1 MEVLSSFYPDVST
14 SCNLIPGIFRCKSFV
29 HIHSDGRGK
38 LDPRALKCLYRVFF
52 HPNRLQ
58 FTNVIIHSL
67 INKTVTFHEQ
77 ESYFAQTHLQ
87 GESTSKED
95 ESLILTDLNL
105 GPEVEAETRSDTVE
119 TEIVPKNVEID
130 PKNVE
135 TRGDNVET
143 EIDSEKD
150 ENVGV
155 DVRYEKNLV
164 YTRKKNTIPESTHI
178 HESDP
183 TLYEVTFL
191 DPSKSSDSVSEFS
204 RGQEPEPNSI
214 KHKKTKIKRSNTN
227 TL

>member
-1 MEVLSSFYPDVST
+1 
-14 SCNLIPGIFRCKSFV
+14 
-29 HIHSDGRGK
+29 
-38 LDPRALKCLYRVFF
+38 
-52 HPNRLQ
+52 
-58 FTNVIIHSL
+58 
-67 INKTVTFHEQ
+67 
-77 ESYFAQTHLQ
+77 

-119 TEIVPKNVEID
+119 IEIVPENVEID

-135 TRGDNVET
+135 TRCDNVET

-183 TLYEVTFL
+183 TLHEVTFL

-204 RGQEPEPNSI
+204 GVQALSDKKWKQAMDLEMEALDKNNTWELVSLPNG
-214 KHKKTKIKRSNTN
+214 NQ
-227 TL
+227 